1 MCLLTLK
8 VIIPDAPQN
17 VTVSV
22 NDLEVY
28 EGEEVDSIICAGD
41 AVPGPSFYWTRNNEV
56 VAEGRELGF
65 SDQIQR

>member
-1 MCLLTLK
+1 M
-8 VIIPDAPQN
+8 
-17 VTVSV
+17 TVSE
-22 NDLEVY
+22 DELEVH

-56 VAEGRELGF
+56 VAEGEELRF

>member
-1 MCLLTLK
+1 M
-8 VIIPDAPQN
+8 
-17 VTVSV
+17 TVSE
-22 NDLEVY
+22 DELEVY
-28 EGEEVDSIICAGD
+28 EGEEVDSIICSGD